1 MHLLFL
7 SGKSF
12 ISKYIEWHWHQ
23 STNLSNDVI
32 SPNKFDHIKLLQ
44 ETQATQHKK
53 CKESMSSKSKES
65 LIEFF
70 DVEALEDKHY
80 ANNITI
86 DRVIYISG
94 AEGGKEQAK
103 PTPSEKEW
111 NSILHF

>member
-1 MHLLFL
+1 
-7 SGKSF
+7 
-12 ISKYIEWHWHQ
+12 
-23 STNLSNDVI
+23 
-32 SPNKFDHIKLLQ
+32 
-44 ETQATQHKK
+44 
-53 CKESMSSKSKES
+53 MSSKSKES

-103 PTPSEKEW
+103 PTPSEKE
-111 NSILHF
+111 